1 QPRAGQDPGRVARI
15 DAGGAGD
22 HRGSSLRAA
31 GTVHGGGHA
40 EPDRAG
46 GNLPAARGAAG
57 PLPDQGGDRLS
68 GVGGRAA
75 HGRARDR
82 RQGCRRP
89 RRVAGAAGAEPG
101 AVAGGAAGGGVD
113 PHGCRGHRLRGAHCA
128 HHARMAGRDRR
139 RRSARRPGA
148 GAAGARAGSGRRPR
162 FRHPGRRA
170 RSGVA
175 GLAPSP
181 AAGAGGAARTP
192 APRRRAQGAAAQGA
206 GTATVMR
213 PAPALLWLLLGW
225 TVLGVLASLGW
236 LPLAAWLAGGGA
248 LALLALVDGWR
259 LRRMPS
265 PEVSRELAPVLP
277 LGPEARIGL
286 RVRGTTRR
294 AQKLRLHDL
303 HPGGWAVRGM
313 PRTLLL
319 PAGGDVRLEYA
330 VTPDARGQFAF
341 DGCHVQLHSPWRC
354 WSVRRVLG
362 AASTVRVYP
371 NFAALV
377 ELAGLSVE
385 LASRS
390 VGARLQRRRGE
401 GTEFQELRD
410 YRVER
415 NQQVVLMLD
424 CGRRLLA
431 QDDRRVHFDH
441 VLNASLALASIA
453 LRQGDAVGL
462 LACTGQ
468 QQR

>member
-1 QPRAGQDPGRVARI
+1 
-15 DAGGAGD
+15 
-22 HRGSSLRAA
+22 
-31 GTVHGGGHA
+31 
-40 EPDRAG
+40 
-46 GNLPAARGAAG
+46 
-57 PLPDQGGDRLS
+57 
-68 GVGGRAA
+68 
-75 HGRARDR
+75 
-82 RQGCRRP
+82 
-89 RRVAGAAGAEPG
+89 
-101 AVAGGAAGGGVD
+101 
-113 PHGCRGHRLRGAHCA
+113 
-128 HHARMAGRDRR
+128 
-139 RRSARRPGA
+139 
-148 GAAGARAGSGRRPR
+148 
-162 FRHPGRRA
+162 
-170 RSGVA
+170 
-175 GLAPSP
+175 
-181 AAGAGGAARTP
+181 
-192 APRRRAQGAAAQGA
+192 
-206 GTATVMR
+206 MR

-225 TVLGVLASLGW
+225 TVLGVLASLGR
-236 LPLAAWLAGGGA
+236 LPLAAWLAAGGA

-410 YRVER
+410 YRVGDSLRKIDWKATARSSRLISREYRDER

-468 QQR
+468 QQRWLPPQQGSGGMDMLLGAGYDLHAMPLATDYLAAASALQAHQQRRALVVLITNVRDEDDAELRAAVSMLSRRHLVMLVSLRELALDHAAADPGDELEGSIRSAAAMNYLADRERTHEALRREGINTLDVSCGELSGALIERYLAIKRGNRL

>member
-1 QPRAGQDPGRVARI
+1 
-15 DAGGAGD
+15 
-22 HRGSSLRAA
+22 
-31 GTVHGGGHA
+31 
-40 EPDRAG
+40 
-46 GNLPAARGAAG
+46 
-57 PLPDQGGDRLS
+57 
-68 GVGGRAA
+68 
-75 HGRARDR
+75 
-82 RQGCRRP
+82 
-89 RRVAGAAGAEPG
+89 
-101 AVAGGAAGGGVD
+101 
-113 PHGCRGHRLRGAHCA
+113 
-128 HHARMAGRDRR
+128 M
-139 RRSARRPGA
+139 
-148 GAAGARAGSGRRPR
+148 
-162 FRHPGRRA
+162 
-170 RSGVA
+170 
-175 GLAPSP
+175 
-181 AAGAGGAARTP
+181 
-192 APRRRAQGAAAQGA
+192 
-206 GTATVMR
+206 MR

-248 LALLALVDGWR
+248 IALLAFVDGWR

-265 PEVSRELAPVLP
+265 PELSRELAPVLP
-277 LGPEARIGL
+277 LGPEARVGL
-286 RVRGTTRR
+286 RVCGTARR

-313 PRTLLL
+313 PHTLRL
-319 PAGGDVRLEYA
+319 PAGGDVRIEYA
-330 VTPDARGQFAF
+330 ITPDARGQFTF
-341 DGCHVQLHSPWRC
+341 DGCHAQLHSPWRC
-354 WSVRRVLG
+354 WSARRVLG

-410 YRVER
+410 YRVGDSLRKIDWKATARSSRLISREYRDER

-441 VLNASLALASIA
+441 VLNASLGLASIA

-468 QQR
+468 QQRWLPPQQGNGGMDMLLGAGYDLHAMPLATDYLAAASALQAYQQRRALVVLITNVRDEDDAELRAAVTMLSRRHLVMLVSLRELALDHAAAEPGDELEGSIRSAAAMHYLADRERTHEALRREGINTLDVSCGELSGALIERYLAIKRGNRL

>member
-1 QPRAGQDPGRVARI
+1 
-15 DAGGAGD
+15 
-22 HRGSSLRAA
+22 
-31 GTVHGGGHA
+31 
-40 EPDRAG
+40 
-46 GNLPAARGAAG
+46 
-57 PLPDQGGDRLS
+57 
-68 GVGGRAA
+68 
-75 HGRARDR
+75 
-82 RQGCRRP
+82 
-89 RRVAGAAGAEPG
+89 
-101 AVAGGAAGGGVD
+101 
-113 PHGCRGHRLRGAHCA
+113 
-128 HHARMAGRDRR
+128 
-139 RRSARRPGA
+139 
-148 GAAGARAGSGRRPR
+148 
-162 FRHPGRRA
+162 
-170 RSGVA
+170 
-175 GLAPSP
+175 
-181 AAGAGGAARTP
+181 
-192 APRRRAQGAAAQGA
+192 
-206 GTATVMR
+206 MR

-377 ELAGLSVE
+377 ELA
-385 LASRS
+385 SRS

-410 YRVER
+410 YRVGDSLRKIDWKATARSSRLISREYRDER

-468 QQR
+468 QQRWLPPQQGSGGMDMLLGAGYDLHAMPLATDYLAAASALQAHQQRSALVVLITNVRDEDDAELRAAVSMLSRRHLVMLVSLRELALDHAAADPGDELEGSIRSAAAMHYLADRERTHEALRREGINTLDVSCGELSGALIERYLAIKRGNRL

>member
-1 QPRAGQDPGRVARI
+1 MI
-15 DAGGAGD
+15 
-22 HRGSSLRAA
+22 
-31 GTVHGGGHA
+31 
-40 EPDRAG
+40 
-46 GNLPAARGAAG
+46 
-57 PLPDQGGDRLS
+57 
-68 GVGGRAA
+68 
-75 HGRARDR
+75 
-82 RQGCRRP
+82 
-89 RRVAGAAGAEPG
+89 
-101 AVAGGAAGGGVD
+101 
-113 PHGCRGHRLRGAHCA
+113 
-128 HHARMAGRDRR
+128 
-139 RRSARRPGA
+139 
-148 GAAGARAGSGRRPR
+148 
-162 FRHPGRRA
+162 
-170 RSGVA
+170 
-175 GLAPSP
+175 
-181 AAGAGGAARTP
+181 
-192 APRRRAQGAAAQGA
+192 
-206 GTATVMR
+206 R
-213 PAPALLWLLLGW
+213 PAPLLLWCLLGW

-410 YRVER
+410 YRVGDSLRKIDWKATARSSRLISREYRDER

-468 QQR
+468 QQRWLPPQQGSGGMDMLLGAGYDLHAMPLATDYLAAASALQAHQQRRALVVLITNVRDEDDAELRAAVSMLSRRHLVMLVSLRELALDHAAADPGDELEGSIRSAAAMHYLADRERTHEALRREGINTLDVSCGELSGALIERYLAIKRGNRL